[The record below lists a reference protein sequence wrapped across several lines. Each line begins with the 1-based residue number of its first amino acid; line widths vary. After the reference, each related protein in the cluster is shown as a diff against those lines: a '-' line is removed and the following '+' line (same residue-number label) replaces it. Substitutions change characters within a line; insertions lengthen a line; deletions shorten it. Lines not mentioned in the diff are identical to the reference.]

1 MNLSLFD
8 ILDVK
13 KNPNI
18 FHNVITRILRV
29 VDSLDKFL
37 ELQRFEMHS
46 VSWIFGLEETQNF
59 SG

>member
-1 MNLSLFD
+1 MNLSLFG

-18 FHNVITRILRV
+18 FHNVVTRILRV

-46 VSWIFGLEETQNF
+46 VSWVFGFEET
-59 SG
+59 